1 MSEDGLTANQR
12 HYRKNKDSI
21 SQERKE
27 RYQKDKEYRE
37 EQLRRRREYT
47 EKKRL
52 EEGRAPLE
60 EVPEKYRFTISDI
73 IGNPPIIGRSTISGW
88 VSKGQ
93 LPEPAKFNGVYYFT
107 REQGQI
113 LREFVQKVAG
123 RKRIFTSGEFDA
135 DIQVVRDALN

>member
-37 EQLRRRREYT
+37 EQIRRRREYT

-60 EVPEKYRFTISDI
+60 EVPPQYTHTIADI
-73 IGNPPIIGRSTISGW
+73 IGDPPIIGRSTISGW
-88 VSKGQ
+88 VAKGQ
-93 LPEPAKFNGVYYFT
+93 LPEPAKFNNVYYFT
-107 REQGQI
+107 KKQADI
-113 LREFVQKVAG
+113 LADFVTKVAG

-135 DIQVVRDALN
+135 DIQAVRDALN